1 MLMTEAPYTLP
12 FFESFAG
19 GKGARY
25 WASDVRRG
33 NSEEGFGFTNL
44 YYVDNDKGCALYNS
58 TSHNGEAV
66 LTFGKISLSGDALP
80 FLYFYYY
87 ALPGEAMKL
96 KVLAYKNGGSAD
108 TLKSIDNNAL
118 SGHDGWLI
126 LTVRS
131 GIDKVT
137 TNDTFDVFTL
147 QGVCIRRQATSLAG
161 LKLGVY
167 IVNGKKTTIGK

>member
-1 MLMTEAPYTLP
+1 MTEAPYTLP

-25 WASDVRRG
+25 WASDVRRE

-66 LTFGKISLSGDALP
+66 LTFGKISLSGTAIP

-108 TLKSIDNNAL
+108 TLKIIDNNAL
-118 SGHDGWLI
+118 SGHDG
-126 LTVRS
+126 
-131 GIDKVT
+131 
-137 TNDTFDVFTL
+137 
-147 QGVCIRRQATSLAG
+147 
-161 LKLGVY
+161 
-167 IVNGKKTTIGK
+167 